1 MWLCLKYQLPL
12 ARQGSG
18 SRYGGGSGSKLWRS
32 VEKRGTVETMI
43 REGERGES
51 DR

>member
-18 SRYGGGSGSKLWRS
+18 SRYGGGLWEQALEECGEEGNSRDND
-32 VEKRGTVETMI
+32 KRG
-43 REGERGES
+43 GERRE
-51 DR
+51 